1 MSIETFYSEHK
12 KLVRNNAIKLSRR
25 NRIDYADLIQEG
37 ELALIVL
44 YRTEKLK
51 NIDEAKRKKY
61 ISLFVRG
68 AMLKYISNMNGAISI
83 NHNKFYDKDFINY
96 TYFDTDTQI
105 DASALPQD
113 VALLLKEKY
122 KLYELV
128 IKNLLPNFT
137 HSELF
142 VWYEIIL
149 SDFPVTNRDAAK
161 FLGYKSGSS
170 ITYIKNKII
179 DRIKEHLY

>member
-1 MSIETFYSEHK
+1 MGIKTFYSEHK

-25 NRIDYADLIQEG
+25 NRIDYTDLLQEG
-37 ELALIVL
+37 ELALVVL
-44 YRTEKLK
+44 YRTKKLDDV
-51 NIDEAKRKKY
+51 DEVKHKKY

-83 NHNKFYDKDFINY
+83 NHNKFYDKGFVNY
-96 TYFDTDTQI
+96 TYFDVDTQM
-105 DASALPQD
+105 DASVLPQD
-113 VALLLKEKY
+113 VALLRKENY
-122 KLYELV
+122 KMYELV
-128 IKNLLPNFT
+128 VKNLLPNFT

-149 SDFPVTNRDAAK
+149 SEYPVTNRNAAK